1 MTTWLTILVVLGS
14 FWDMKDR
21 TIDGGK
27 LRSLRLAA
35 LLKQR
40 ELAER
45 VGVHSTTICHIETDA
60 WEASDLL
67 AHKLAA
73 ALGCS
78 VEDFTDPKPST
89 VVDDEQV
96 AA

>member
-1 MTTWLTILVVLGS
+1 
-14 FWDMKDR
+14 MKDR
-21 TIDGGK
+21 TVDGGK

-45 VGVHSTTICHIETDA
+45 VGVHSTTICHIETNK

-73 ALGCS
+73 ALDCT
-78 VEDFTDPKPST
+78 VDDFTGPKAVT
-89 VVDDEQV
+89 TDDDEQV